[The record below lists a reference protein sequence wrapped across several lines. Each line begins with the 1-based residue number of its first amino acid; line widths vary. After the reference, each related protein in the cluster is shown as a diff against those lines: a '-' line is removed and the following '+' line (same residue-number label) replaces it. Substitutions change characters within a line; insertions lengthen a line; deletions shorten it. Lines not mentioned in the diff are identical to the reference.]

1 MIEPYKI
8 KGLTKLLNS
17 GVIKEIY
24 PMIDRIVIRY
34 DDLAEETFGTEWD
47 RFDINIFLNDD
58 SITKKNMYDKDFD
71 PHYLVSHHLKKYFP
85 YFDIE
90 DKVAIGFNVFNPEGR
105 PIYMWRN

>member
-8 KGLTKLLNS
+8 KGLNKLLNS

-34 DDLAEETFGTEWD
+34 DDLEEETLGTEWD

-58 SITKKNMYDKDFD
+58 SITKKNMYDNDFD
-71 PHYLVSHHLKKYFP
+71 PHYLVNHHLKKYFP

-90 DKVAIGFNVFNPEGR
+90 DKVGMDFNVFNSEGR
-105 PIYMWRN
+105 LIYMWRN

>member
-34 DDLAEETFGTEWD
+34 DDLDEETFGTEWD
-47 RFDINIFLNDD
+47 RFDISIFLNDD

-85 YFDIE
+85 YFN
-90 DKVAIGFNVFNPEGR
+90 GF
-105 PIYMWRN
+105 